1 MTNFQ
6 GGSASPVSREQ
17 VLFWLPVVMAGLIS
31 VGLGVFLVWPKWQ
44 SLQKA
49 ERELQQLDEQ
59 RQRIPLLRAQLKK
72 LDGDR
77 SQAELRS
84 RQILGLVAGSGDIQT
99 FMAQLSAESQRTGVQ
114 LESYEPLIEL
124 PKDDVDQKKS
134 STSQQKKDPAPPDDP
149 LLAPGLQKTSLLL
162 VAKGNGPQLLA
173 FLRGLERLSLLV
185 VQSDLRVTVD
195 QSEAKQAG
203 ANAEAVPP
211 KPELRINLGLYAE
224 APQKAGVKK
233 SEKR

>member
-6 GGSASPVSREQ
+6 SAPAGILSRDQ
-17 VLFWLPVVMAGLIS
+17 VLFWLPVVVAGLIS
-31 VGLGVFLVWPKWQ
+31 VGLGALLVWPKWQ
-44 SLQKA
+44 SLQQA

-77 SQAELRS
+77 SDAELRR

-99 FMAQLSAESQRTGVQ
+99 FMAQLSAEAQRTGVQ
-114 LESYEPLIEL
+114 LESYEPLIER
-124 PKDDVDQKKS
+124 PKDDANQKKS
-134 STSQQKKDPAPPDDP
+134 STPQQKKTQAPPADP

-162 VAKGNGPQLLA
+162 VAQGNGPQLLG

-185 VQSDLRVTVD
+185 VQSDLQVTVD
-195 QSEAKQAG
+195 
-203 ANAEAVPP
+203 P
-211 KPELRINLGLYAE
+211 KPEPNQPAMRPSLKINLSLYAKDSQVLE
-224 APQKAGVKK
+224 GDAKPAQT
-233 SEKR
+233 STR